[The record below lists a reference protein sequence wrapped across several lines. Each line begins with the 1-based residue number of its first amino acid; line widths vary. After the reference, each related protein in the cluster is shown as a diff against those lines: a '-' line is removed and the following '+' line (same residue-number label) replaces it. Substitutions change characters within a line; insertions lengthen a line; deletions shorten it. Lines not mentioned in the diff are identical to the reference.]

1 MFFNYITIMQNF
13 VNKKMSVILNE
24 ISWRFQNL
32 QAVLTWVWLLTLQSS
47 VPVGVSV
54 QHQETETN
62 LLA

>member
-1 MFFNYITIMQNF
+1 MQNF

-24 ISWRFQNL
+24 ISWRVQNV
-32 QAVLTWVWLLTLQSS
+32 QAVLTWVWLLTLQSL
-47 VPVGVSV
+47 VPVEVSV